1 MVLPPCIDQQLVS
14 IYVRLEQLQWSLLTQ
29 QRRVGRLVEQQRKKM
44 EEQEK
49 LIAFLTHKLAAR
61 EQVLGISSQVEE
73 LEKCA
78 MSRLPK
84 LVEEKEPDE
93 KKHWE
98 GDEDSAIHLNSTF
111 DSLNSSSSS
120 SVERPLQRSV
130 SDVVGRKR
138 NESEASESFPSN
150 LYRGF
155 LLRHQKK
162 QRGVSLGAAPSST
175 SLQLTTTPA
184 VEKLEKTEMYQRS
197 VKQAHKTTIF
207 INSGRSRKNPEI
219 QL

>member
-1 MVLPPCIDQQLVS
+1 MVLPPCIDQQLIS

-49 LIAFLTHKLAAR
+49 LITFLTHKLAAR
-61 EQVLGISSQVEE
+61 EQVLGISQVEE

-84 LVEEKEPDE
+84 LVEENEPQE
-93 KKHWE
+93 RKKQWE
-98 GDEDSAIHLNSTF
+98 AGDGDSAIHLNSTF
-111 DSLNSSSSS
+111 DSINSSSSS

-130 SDVVGRKR
+130 SDVVTRKR
-138 NESEASESFPSN
+138 NEKEASESFPSN

-162 QRGVSLGAAPSST
+162 QRGMSLGPAPSST
-175 SLQLTTTPA
+175 SLPVTIPD
-184 VEKLEKTEMYQRS
+184 VETVESEMYRRS
-197 VKQAHKTTIF
+197 VKKPHKTTIL
-207 INSGRSRKNPEI
+207 INSGPSRKN
-219 QL
+219 

>member
-1 MVLPPCIDQQLVS
+1 MVLPPCIDQQLIS

-29 QRRVGRLVEQQRKKM
+29 QRRVGRLMEQQRKKM

-61 EQVLGISSQVEE
+61 EQVLGVSQVEE
-73 LEKCA
+73 LEKSA

-84 LVEEKEPDE
+84 LVEESEPVE
-93 KKHWE
+93 RKQWE
-98 GDEDSAIHLNSTF
+98 GDGDSAIHLNSTF
-111 DSLNSSSSS
+111 DSINSSSSSS

-138 NESEASESFPSN
+138 NEKEASESFPSN

-162 QRGVSLGAAPSST
+162 QRGMSLGPAPSST
-175 SLQLTTTPA
+175 SLPLTIPA
-184 VEKLEKTEMYQRS
+184 VEKVETEMYRRS
-197 VKQAHKTTIF
+197 VKKAHKTTIL
-207 INSGRSRKNPEI
+207 INSGPSRKNCEDN
-219 QL
+219 

>member
-49 LIAFLTHKLAAR
+49 LIAFLTNKLAAR
-61 EQVLGISSQVEE
+61 EQVLGISQVEE

-111 DSLNSSSSS
+111 DTLNSSSSS

-138 NESEASESFPSN
+138 NESKASEHFPSN

-162 QRGVSLGAAPSST
+162 PRGVSLGSAPSST

-184 VEKLEKTEMYQRS
+184 VE
-197 VKQAHKTTIF
+197 
-207 INSGRSRKNPEI
+207 NSGRSRKNPEI

>member
-61 EQVLGISSQVEE
+61 EQVLGISQVEE

-111 DSLNSSSSS
+111 DTLNSSSSS

-138 NESEASESFPSN
+138 NESETSEHFPSN

-162 QRGVSLGAAPSST
+162 QRGVSLGAAPSSST
-175 SLQLTTTPA
+175 LPLTTTPV
-184 VEKLEKTEMYQRS
+184 VEKLEKAEMYQRS

>member
-29 QRRVGRLVEQQRKKM
+29 QRRVGRLVEHQRKKM

-61 EQVLGISSQVEE
+61 EQVLGISQVEE

-138 NESEASESFPSN
+138 NESEASEHFPSN

-162 QRGVSLGAAPSST
+162 PRGVSLGAAPPSSS
-175 SLQLTTTPA
+175 SLPMTTTPA
-184 VEKLEKTEMYQRS
+184 VEKLEKAEMYQRS
-197 VKQAHKTTIF
+197 AKQAHKTTIF
-207 INSGRSRKNPEI
+207 INSGRSRKN
-219 QL
+219 

>member
-14 IYVRLEQLQWSLLTQ
+14 IYIRLEQLQWSLLTQ

-49 LIAFLTHKLAAR
+49 MIAFLTHKLAAR
-61 EQVLGISSQVEE
+61 EQVLGISQVEE
-73 LEKCA
+73 VEKSA

-84 LVEEKEPDE
+84 LVEESEPDE
-93 KKHWE
+93 RKQWE
-98 GDEDSAIHLNSTF
+98 GDGDSAIHMNSTF

-130 SDVVGRKR
+130 SDVVSRKR
-138 NESEASESFPSN
+138 SEKVASESFPSN

-162 QRGVSLGAAPSST
+162 PRGVSLGPSS
-175 SLQLTTTPA
+175 SLPLTIPD
-184 VEKLEKTEMYQRS
+184 VEEVETEIYQRS
-197 VKQAHKTTIF
+197 VKRAAHKTTIF
-207 INSGRSRKNPEI
+207 INSGHSRKN
-219 QL
+219 

>member
-49 LIAFLTHKLAAR
+49 MIAFLTHKLAAR
-61 EQVLGISSQVEE
+61 EDQVLGEISQVEE
-73 LEKCA
+73 LEKSA

-84 LVEEKEPDE
+84 LVEESEPNE
-93 KKHWE
+93 KKQWDE

-111 DSLNSSSSS
+111 DSLNSCSSSS
-120 SVERPLQRSV
+120 IERPLQRSV
-130 SDVVGRKR
+130 SDVVSRKR
-138 NESEASESFPSN
+138 NESETSESFPSN

-162 QRGVSLGAAPSST
+162 QRGVSPGAVPSST
-175 SLQLTTTPA
+175 STTPLTTTSDLGN
-184 VEKLEKTEMYQRS
+184 VEKSDMYQRR

-207 INSGRSRKNPEI
+207 INSGLSRKN
-219 QL
+219 

>member
-1 MVLPPCIDQQLVS
+1 MVLPPCIDQQLIS

-49 LIAFLTHKLAAR
+49 LIAFLTNKLAAR
-61 EQVLGISSQVEE
+61 EQVLEISPVEE
-73 LEKCA
+73 LEKSA

-84 LVEEKEPDE
+84 LVEESEPE
-93 KKHWE
+93 ERKQWE
-98 GDEDSAIHLNSTF
+98 GDGDSAIHLNSTF
-111 DSLNSSSSS
+111 DSINSSSSSS

-138 NESEASESFPSN
+138 NEKEASESFPSN

-162 QRGVSLGAAPSST
+162 QRGMSLGPAPSST
-175 SLQLTTTPA
+175 SLPLSIPA
-184 VEKLEKTEMYQRS
+184 VEKVETEMYRRS
-197 VKQAHKTTIF
+197 VKKAHKTTIL
-207 INSGRSRKNPEI
+207 INSGPSRKNCEDN
-219 QL
+219 

>member
-1 MVLPPCIDQQLVS
+1 MVLPPCFDQQLVS

-29 QRRVGRLVEQQRKKM
+29 QRRVGRMVEQQRKKL

-49 LIAFLTHKLAAR
+49 LITYLTHKLAAK
-61 EQVLGISSQVEE
+61 EQVVGTSQVEE

-111 DSLNSSSSS
+111 DTLNSSSSS

-138 NESEASESFPSN
+138 NESEASEHFPSN

-162 QRGVSLGAAPSST
+162 QRGVSLGSAPSS
-175 SLQLTTTPA
+175 SLLQLTTTPA
-184 VEKLEKTEMYQRS
+184 VEKLEKAEMYQRS

>member
-1 MVLPPCIDQQLVS
+1 MVLPPCIDQQLIS

-49 LIAFLTHKLAAR
+49 LIAFLTNKLVAR
-61 EQVLGISSQVEE
+61 EQVLRISQVEE
-73 LEKCA
+73 LEKSA

-84 LVEEKEPDE
+84 LVEESEPE
-93 KKHWE
+93 ERKQWE
-98 GDEDSAIHLNSTF
+98 GDGDSAIHLNSTF
-111 DSLNSSSSS
+111 DSINSSSSSS

-138 NESEASESFPSN
+138 NEKEASESFPSN

-162 QRGVSLGAAPSST
+162 QRGMSLGPAPSST
-175 SLQLTTTPA
+175 SLPLTIPA
-184 VEKLEKTEMYQRS
+184 VEKVETEMYRRS
-197 VKQAHKTTIF
+197 VKKAHKTTIL
-207 INSGRSRKNPEI
+207 INSGPSRKNCEDN
-219 QL
+219 

>member
-1 MVLPPCIDQQLVS
+1 MVLPPCIDQQLIS

-61 EQVLGISSQVEE
+61 EQVLGVSQVEE
-73 LEKCA
+73 LEKSA

-84 LVEEKEPDE
+84 LVEESEPVE
-93 KKHWE
+93 RKQWE
-98 GDEDSAIHLNSTF
+98 GDGDSAIHLNSTF
-111 DSLNSSSSS
+111 DSINSSSSSS

-138 NESEASESFPSN
+138 NEKEASESFPSN

-162 QRGVSLGAAPSST
+162 QKGMSLGPAPSST
-175 SLQLTTTPA
+175 SLPLTIPA
-184 VEKLEKTEMYQRS
+184 VEKVETEMYRRS
-197 VKQAHKTTIF
+197 VKKAHKTTIL
-207 INSGRSRKNPEI
+207 INSGPSRKN
-219 QL
+219 

>member
-1 MVLPPCIDQQLVS
+1 MVLPPCIDQQLIS

-61 EQVLGISSQVEE
+61 EQVLGISQVEE

-84 LVEEKEPDE
+84 LVEEREPE
-93 KKHWE
+93 ERKKQWE
-98 GDEDSAIHLNSTF
+98 AGDGDSAIHLNSTF
-111 DSLNSSSSS
+111 DSINSSSSS

-130 SDVVGRKR
+130 SDVVTRKR
-138 NESEASESFPSN
+138 NEKEASESFPSN

-162 QRGVSLGAAPSST
+162 QRGMSLGPAPSST
-175 SLQLTTTPA
+175 SLPLTIPGA
-184 VEKLEKTEMYQRS
+184 VEKVDSEMCQRS
-197 VKQAHKTTIF
+197 VKKAHKTTIL
-207 INSGRSRKNPEI
+207 INSGSSRKN
-219 QL
+219 

>member
-29 QRRVGRLVEQQRKKM
+29 QRRVGRLVEQQKKKI

-61 EQVLGISSQVEE
+61 EQVLGISQVEE

-111 DSLNSSSSS
+111 DTLNSSSSS

-162 QRGVSLGAAPSST
+162 QRGVSLGSAPSS
-175 SLQLTTTPA
+175 SLLQLTTTPA
-184 VEKLEKTEMYQRS
+184 VEKLEKT
-197 VKQAHKTTIF
+197 
-207 INSGRSRKNPEI
+207 
-219 QL
+219 

>member
-1 MVLPPCIDQQLVS
+1 MVLPPCIDQQLIS

-61 EQVLGISSQVEE
+61 EQVLEISPVEE
-73 LEKCA
+73 LEKSA

-84 LVEEKEPDE
+84 LVEESEPE
-93 KKHWE
+93 ERKQWE
-98 GDEDSAIHLNSTF
+98 GDGDSAIHLNSTF
-111 DSLNSSSSS
+111 DSINSSSSSS

-130 SDVVGRKR
+130 SDVVTRKR
-138 NESEASESFPSN
+138 NEKEASESFPSN

-162 QRGVSLGAAPSST
+162 QRGMSLGPAPSST
-175 SLQLTTTPA
+175 SLPLSIPA
-184 VEKLEKTEMYQRS
+184 VEKVETEMYRRS
-197 VKQAHKTTIF
+197 VKKAHKTTIL
-207 INSGRSRKNPEI
+207 INSGPSRKN
-219 QL
+219 